1 MGCRLRT
8 GYGRHVSKACCGRG
22 SARASNPSG
31 LHAAAKKPWVRA
43 AQQRRRVARPGT
55 SPRSNGEAGSAP
67 ERCRAVTGKQE
78 VPRNVAAQ
86 QSTVAA
92 RRDFGAPFLPALLR
106 GVFPGLLG
114 PAGYWMTQFW
124 GSGRGAVAGQRCS
137 GARVA
142 GERRRRE
149 VSRGGKLLVRRS
161 RSPHPTRYLGRC
173 PARRPWPHRVARLA
187 VGIRRPWG
195 RPGLRLG
202 RPHRLGSS
210 SHWNRRSSRESPR

>member
-1 MGCRLRT
+1 MGAT
-8 GYGRHVSKACCGRG
+8 FPK
-22 SARASNPSG
+22 
-31 LHAAAKKPWVRA
+31 
-43 AQQRRRVARPGT
+43 RVAGAGRRGHRTHRDFAPRPR
-55 SPRSNGEAGSAP
+55 SPGFAWRSNGAVSRAP
-67 ERCRAVTGKQE
+67 ERRRAVTGKQE
-78 VPRNVAAQ
+78 APRNVAAQ

-114 PAGYWMTQFW
+114 PAGYWMTRFW

-149 VSRGGKLLVRRS
+149 ASRGGKLLVRRS
-161 RSPHPTRYLGRC
+161 RSPRPTRYLGRR
-173 PARRPWPHRVARLA
+173 PARRPWPRRVARLA
-187 VGIRRPWG
+187 VGIRLPWG

-210 SHWNRRSSRESPR
+210 SRWNRRSSRESPR